1 MCHDICGFFPWQNI
15 APGFVQIRNPG
26 DPAEDCNCRCVA
38 LTRARWELD
47 ASELQT
53 LKDRAKFFG
62 LDKTD
67 NFKDFEKKYLKAAET
82 VEKSGK
88 SGIIK
93 VKNSDLPN
101 GLPIKGMP
109 NSTVDKTD
117 DSGTTL
123 QRRLYGSDGLAMTD
137 YDVSDH
143 GLPHLHPTG
152 VHKHTYS
159 HGKKTI
165 RGNPEKLSSE
175 ELEQNSDIIKDGE
188 NYHDK
193 G

>member
-1 MCHDICGFFPWQNI
+1 M
-15 APGFVQIRNPG
+15 
-26 DPAEDCNCRCVA
+26 A
-38 LTRARWELD
+38 LTRARWGLGKDELHT
-47 ASELQT
+47 LQE
-53 LKDRAKFFG
+53 RAKFFG
-62 LDKTD
+62 LDKTSS
-67 NFKDFEKKYLKAAET
+67 FTDFEKKYLKAAET
-82 VEKSGK
+82 VEKFGK

-152 VHKHTYS
+152 AHKHTYS

>member
-1 MCHDICGFFPWQNI
+1 
-15 APGFVQIRNPG
+15 
-26 DPAEDCNCRCVA
+26 
-38 LTRARWELD
+38 
-47 ASELQT
+47 
-53 LKDRAKFFG
+53 
-62 LDKTD
+62 
-67 NFKDFEKKYLKAAET
+67 
-82 VEKSGK
+82 
-88 SGIIK
+88 
-93 VKNSDLPN
+93 
-101 GLPIKGMP
+101 
-109 NSTVDKTD
+109 
-117 DSGTTL
+117 
-123 QRRLYGSDGLAMTD
+123 MTD

-152 VHKHTYS
+152 AHKHTYS